1 MWSSAS
7 VAHLLQGL
15 TCLCA
20 QGELFTLSFRPLWNQ
35 PGRSG
40 RTNPNID
47 NVDTDVGIGIN
58 RLHWEQYRFVL
69 RYSLNGVNKYLWFTK
84 ELCPNSAMGFN
95 KLIIHGRKKTNKSKA
110 HTSSFRFS
118 NLLKKFPI
126 IKTYNISDS
135 GTGLLW
141 TFELSQILQCRT
153 ALQSCHSAFWDR
165 HNFLSY
171 YFLFFRPSSVKPW
184 AGCAK
189 KCQCNSRFWN
199 TPTSLSGTN
208 NLFFLTL
215 GLFKLG
221 HIVTQGFN
229 ATVLKHRRACMC
241 VFLNVYSVMWFSMLY
256 LTQGINLVS
265 RVWPVINFYSSA
277 HSALALTTSNYVA
290 GRSCHHKE
298 SHTFGWYD
306 SLPLYYT
313 QGHTEEDSF
322 VSLTPTFWETIQTFN
337 MKRMH
342 GCKVGKL
349 NTKDNFGFKHH
360 IIRSMN

>member
-1 MWSSAS
+1 MALDYFGLLSYPKSYS
-7 VAHLLQGL
+7 VAQHSSLAILP
-15 TCLCA
+15 
-20 QGELFTLSFRPLWNQ
+20 S
-35 PGRSG
+35 
-40 RTNPNID
+40 
-47 NVDTDVGIGIN
+47 GIGTIFF
-58 RLHWEQYRFVL
+58 LTIFSFSDHPL
-69 RYSLNGVNKYLWFTK
+69 SSLGLVVPKHA
-84 ELCPNSAMGFN
+84 SATAGFEI
-95 KLIIHGRKKTNKSKA
+95 LLPACLAQT
-110 HTSSFRFS
+110 TSSFWRS
-118 NLLKKFPI
+118 A
-126 IKTYNISDS
+126 
-135 GTGLLW
+135 W
-141 TFELSQILQCRT
+141 TTAHCVDHAYMPWKSLT
-153 ALQSCHSAFWDR
+153 ALMFS
-165 HNFLSY
+165 
-171 YFLFFRPSSVKPW
+171 W
-184 AGCAK
+184 AGLPAQLNK
-189 KCQCNSRFWN
+189 
-199 TPTSLSGTN
+199 
-208 NLFFLTL
+208 L

-265 RVWPVINFYSSA
+265 RAWLVINFYSSA

-313 QGHTEEDSF
+313 KGHTEEDSV
-322 VSLTPTFWETIQTFN
+322 VSLTRTFWETIQTFN

-360 IIRSMN
+360 IIRSMNKKKKMIFCCCCLDSFWGFHE